1 MGSTGSEIFT
11 DRYCSTRWE
20 HLQVI
25 VTLIGGCIHR
35 EGGNLCSVRQERF
48 EGIMVSTGH
57 PLDTRYSDSQIP
69 TASSAQAYAKTP

>member
-1 MGSTGSEIFT
+1 MGSTGSDIFT

-35 EGGNLCSVRQERF
+35 EGGEFMQR
-48 EGIMVSTGH
+48 
-57 PLDTRYSDSQIP
+57 
-69 TASSAQAYAKTP
+69 SAGKI